1 MTKFRVKKPIE
12 LPKEKDDQANNLGVH
27 FDEGSA
33 KDHSASGLSVLQ
45 DDALI
50 GSMGENMQCQC
61 KATVLV
67 VDDNEFN
74 LLPLTIMLKANH
86 KIICV
91 KALNGAEAVRIFKKD
106 RAKRCCKN
114 YIQLILM
121 DLVMPILDG
130 FDATT
135 QIMDILKQERAIAG
149 TYDTSNDTKKPA
161 EMAAE
166 MGVSIAAITAYID

>member
-1 MTKFRVKKPIE
+1 MK
-12 LPKEKDDQANNLGVH
+12 
-27 FDEGSA
+27 
-33 KDHSASGLSVLQ
+33 
-45 DDALI
+45 
-50 GSMGENMQCQC
+50 CQC

-74 LLPLTIMLKANH
+74 LLPLTIMLKSNH

-106 RAKRCCKN
+106 RAKKCCKN
-114 YIQLILM
+114 HIQMILM

-149 TYDTSNDTKKPA
+149 TYDTSNDTKKPQ

-166 MGVSIAAITAYID
+166 MGVSIAAITAYIDQPTVDKIFDTGMVEAIQKPIKSVRLDDLIAKYYKRAV